1 MNAPAELQRLA
12 IDVRALKAR
21 FQQLSELGGIPGPQ
35 GPQGP
40 QGPKGDPGDATT
52 YVHTQSIP
60 SSTWTINH
68 NLARYPSVTVV
79 DSTGRVLFAA
89 VEYVNQNTITITFG
103 GSTAG
108 QAFLN

>member
-1 MNAPAELQRLA
+1 MNALAELQRLA

-21 FQQLSELGGIPGPQ
+21 FQQLGELGGIPGPQ

-79 DSTGRVLFAA
+79 DSTGGVLFGA
-89 VEYVNQNTITITFG
+89 VEYVNQNTVIITFG
-103 GSTAG
+103 GGTAG

>member
-1 MNAPAELQRLA
+1 MSIPQFTP
-12 IDVRALKAR
+12 DVRRTIQNLEDGLARVKADLLAL
-21 FQQLSELGGIPGPQ
+21 QTSPGGGAND
-35 GPQGP
+35 GS
-40 QGPKGDPGDATT
+40 TH
-52 YVHTQSIP
+52 VHTQSIP